1 MVYSRKY
8 CFKHLYM
15 IKIPLVAF
23 NQNETCYFVKYK
35 VLLNVAKMSV
45 IITMPTPPWSLVLTA
60 QPHAWTHSMSPGTNK
75 SLAVWQKSL
84 SSVQCQGRDPRRS
97 LCKTINQAQLYYGHH
112 TNCNLSSRQQP
123 PQGQSQDLHTQP
135 APKQTWDP
143 QALNTN
149 DKQPAGRALY
159 LEWQTRCPL
168 GTSGTSLRNLI
179 YRSPNSELSEN
190 TEQRLVLRV
199 QSWLVVWTLSSSAHQ
214 PRAPSECSYGEECS
228 I

>member
-60 QPHAWTHSMSPGTNK
+60 QPHVWTHSMSPGTNK

-112 TNCNLSSRQQP
+112 TNCNLSSPTAATPGPKPGPPHSASTETDVGPSSPKHKRQAACWT
-123 PQGQSQDLHTQP
+123 GSVSRVTDTVSSWHIRDLT
-135 APKQTWDP
+135 
-143 QALNTN
+143 
-149 DKQPAGRALY
+149 
-159 LEWQTRCPL
+159 
-168 GTSGTSLRNLI
+168 
-179 YRSPNSELSEN
+179 
-190 TEQRLVLRV
+190 
-199 QSWLVVWTLSSSAHQ
+199 
-214 PRAPSECSYGEECS
+214 
-228 I
+228 